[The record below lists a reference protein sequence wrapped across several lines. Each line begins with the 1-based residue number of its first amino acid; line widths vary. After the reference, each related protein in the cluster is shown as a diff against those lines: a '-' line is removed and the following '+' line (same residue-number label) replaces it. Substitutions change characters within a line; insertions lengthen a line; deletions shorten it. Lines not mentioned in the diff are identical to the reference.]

1 MSSYLK
7 PMLKHAL
14 VTALALSLVLTFV
27 SPLLAGAMSV
37 DVTTAKS
44 NETGTGKRSSVMAS
58 RSHPCVSSFPRAPRL
73 PMTRRSS

>member
-1 MSSYLK
+1 MAANLK

-44 NETGTGKRSSVMAS
+44 TWAMANRS
-58 RSHPCVSSFPRAPRL
+58 
-73 PMTRRSS
+73 RR